1 MTRFPGAALAA
12 AFSLAFAFSH
22 PASAAPAAAPY
33 QAATGEWPQARSDL
47 RADPAV
53 RFGALPNGM
62 RYAIRRQATPPG
74 QAAFRLWFATGSL
87 MEADDQAG
95 LAHFLEHMAFNGS
108 KEVKEGEMIKILERL
123 GLAFGADTN
132 ASTGFSETVY
142 KLDLPHTDAET
153 VDTALKLL
161 REAAFNLSI
170 DPAAVDRERGVV
182 LAEERARDTP
192 GYRVTIERLKF
203 LLKGQ
208 RLPQRLPIGR
218 VEVLKTAPAG
228 RIADFYRQWYRP
240 ERAVFVAAGDFDV
253 DAMEARIRA
262 AFGGWTAQGPAPA
275 EPDQGSIAPRG
286 AEARL
291 VVDPGLTQGLQ
302 IAWVSPP
309 DHAPD
314 TVAKRRR
321 DLIETLGLAVLNRR
335 YSAIARSSD
344 PPFLGAGAYKGEQ
357 DDAARIA
364 TIAVSAESGRWRE
377 ALAAAEQEQRR
388 LVAYGV
394 RQDELDREVEEF
406 RASLKAAAAGSAT
419 RRPADLAGEILS
431 SLPDHTVVTSPAD
444 DLTYFEAAVKD
455 LKADSVNAALKGVF
469 QGQGP
474 LVFMTS
480 PTPVEGGERTLLAAL
495 ATSQAVAVAP
505 PAAASHIAWPY
516 ESFGPPGQV
525 AEQRAVGDLGVTF
538 VRFRNGVRLT
548 VKPTAFRDDEVLV
561 RVNAGR
567 GMLSLP
573 SDRQSPFWAANALV
587 EGGLKKIDVE
597 DMERVL
603 ASRFYGSRF
612 SIADD
617 AFVLSGATRTG
628 DLSPQLQVLAAYLTE
643 PAWRDAAFA
652 RIKAASRTIHDQYE
666 STVGGVLTRD
676 LAGIL
681 HSGDRRWTFP
691 SRDEMAA
698 ATLADVQA
706 AVTPGLSEGSIE
718 VVIVGDVTVEQAIA
732 ATAATFGALPQRP
745 DPSPPST
752 PSRGGEFPRGAPTPV
767 VLTHKGRADQA
778 VGYVAWGTSDY
789 WADPQ
794 RARDAAVLREIMKLR
809 LTEDLREAQ
818 GVTYSP
824 DVNSQ
829 HSLVWSGWGYIAA
842 NVEAPPEKLPGFF
855 ADVMKIAE
863 DLRATEVSA
872 DELARA
878 RQPRLEG
885 IQRAQQT
892 NSYWVSELSGA
903 QADPRRLDVI
913 RDIGPG
919 TQRVTA
925 ADVRRA
931 AQALLRPEAAFRL
944 MVVPASS
951 PAAAGKGG

>member
-12 AFSLAFAFSH
+12 AFSLALALSH

-240 ERAVFVAAGDFDV
+240 ERAVFVATGDFDI

-335 YSAIARSSD
+335 YSAIARGSD
-344 PPFLGAGAYKGEQ
+344 PAFLGAGAYKGEQ

-364 TIAVSAESGRWRE
+364 
-377 ALAAAEQEQRR
+377 
-388 LVAYGV
+388 
-394 RQDELDREVEEF
+394 
-406 RASLKAAAAGSAT
+406 
-419 RRPADLAGEILS
+419 
-431 SLPDHTVVTSPAD
+431 
-444 DLTYFEAAVKD
+444 
-455 LKADSVNAALKGVF
+455 
-469 QGQGP
+469 
-474 LVFMTS
+474 
-480 PTPVEGGERTLLAAL
+480 
-495 ATSQAVAVAP
+495 
-505 PAAASHIAWPY
+505 
-516 ESFGPPGQV
+516 
-525 AEQRAVGDLGVTF
+525 
-538 VRFRNGVRLT
+538 
-548 VKPTAFRDDEVLV
+548 
-561 RVNAGR
+561 
-567 GMLSLP
+567 
-573 SDRQSPFWAANALV
+573 
-587 EGGLKKIDVE
+587 
-597 DMERVL
+597 
-603 ASRFYGSRF
+603 
-612 SIADD
+612 
-617 AFVLSGATRTG
+617 
-628 DLSPQLQVLAAYLTE
+628 
-643 PAWRDAAFA
+643 
-652 RIKAASRTIHDQYE
+652 
-666 STVGGVLTRD
+666 
-676 LAGIL
+676 
-681 HSGDRRWTFP
+681 
-691 SRDEMAA
+691 
-698 ATLADVQA
+698 
-706 AVTPGLSEGSIE
+706 
-718 VVIVGDVTVEQAIA
+718 
-732 ATAATFGALPQRP
+732 
-745 DPSPPST
+745 
-752 PSRGGEFPRGAPTPV
+752 
-767 VLTHKGRADQA
+767 
-778 VGYVAWGTSDY
+778 
-789 WADPQ
+789 
-794 RARDAAVLREIMKLR
+794 
-809 LTEDLREAQ
+809 
-818 GVTYSP
+818 
-824 DVNSQ
+824 
-829 HSLVWSGWGYIAA
+829 
-842 NVEAPPEKLPGFF
+842 
-855 ADVMKIAE
+855 
-863 DLRATEVSA
+863 
-872 DELARA
+872 
-878 RQPRLEG
+878 
-885 IQRAQQT
+885 
-892 NSYWVSELSGA
+892 
-903 QADPRRLDVI
+903 
-913 RDIGPG
+913 
-919 TQRVTA
+919 
-925 ADVRRA
+925 
-931 AQALLRPEAAFRL
+931 
-944 MVVPASS
+944 SS
-951 PAAAGKGG
+951 PMACARTNWTARSRSSAPA